1 MDMNN
6 HLMFFRRSGKCRG
19 RHRHQSGWGT
29 VAMLT
34 ASVTLGVASGA
45 GGAPTTVK
53 PSTPSVTVNKAALG
67 TGGGKFCDALRMN
80 LLDSMQ
86 ADLQT
91 AIVNGDTAKIK
102 AYYEKSAAMIPKLIA
117 EAPSEL
123 TSDVTLS
130 MKRSLVMMD
139 ALKKVGYDIR
149 KVDAKVAAGM
159 GRNTAA
165 ETAAGSS
172 PKLSRRT
179 SQNTGS
185 RPWLRIGSTVQIGH
199 VGGKITSSPIAKST
213 PDIATPTAAAPDDTA
228 NA

>member
-1 MDMNN
+1 MVMNN
-6 HLMFFRRSGKCRG
+6 HLMFFGRSGKYRG
-19 RHRHQSGWGT
+19 RHRHQSGRGALVL
-29 VAMLT
+29 VAV
-34 ASVTLGVASGA
+34 SVTFGGASA
-45 GGAPTTVK
+45 SAAAPTTVK

-91 AIVNGDTAKIK
+91 AIVNGDTTKIK

-165 ETAAGSS
+165 ETAAQARINAYM
-172 PKLSRRT
+172 L
-179 SQNTGS
+179 NTCH
-185 RPWLRIGSTVQIGH
+185 ID
-199 VGGKITSSPIAKST
+199 IAKAFGL
-213 PDIATPTAAAPDDTA
+213 PPAATPATTKKK
-228 NA
+228 